1 MNERVY
7 YKHGSM
13 GGTDLV
19 DCEILVSGP
28 GNMREIRFFDSITQQ
43 YETRTIQESDLFRE
57 PRPSLGLLM
66 SIALRMNHALCD
78 PNNMI
83 FEHGVSY
90 EQSLRVAL
98 GDARRAWE
106 EVTGNGFYNEDAEE
120 RYRMM
125 IPEEIRNEF
134 D

>member
-1 MNERVY
+1 MNENVL

-13 GGTDLV
+13 SGTDLV
-19 DCEILVSGP
+19 DGEILVSGQ
-28 GNMREIRFFDSITQQ
+28 E
-43 YETRTIQESDLFRE
+43 YETRMVQESDLFRE

-66 SIALRMNHALCD
+66 SIALRLDHSLGD
-78 PNNMI
+78 PGNMI

-90 EQSLRVAL
+90 ERALRVAL
-98 GDARRAWE
+98 NDARRAWE

-120 RYRMM
+120 HYCMM
-125 IPEEIRNEF
+125 IPEEIRDEF